1 MSNPII
7 GAFEILG
14 IRDAGDLEKE
24 RLLLRALEP
33 GSLEYYIV
41 VNVKAN
47 GGGKLTILNDKVF
60 WFPVVPVNA
69 GEFVRLYTKSG
80 SQEKK
85 EGKYGEVPAI
95 YHNFYWGLNTAI
107 WGGVASNAITIFK
120 VNNWN
125 TAYQP

>member
-7 GAFEILG
+7 GAFEIIG
-14 IRDAGDLEKE
+14 IRDAGDLDKE
-24 RLLLRALEP
+24 RLLLRAMEP
-33 GSLEYYIV
+33 VSLEYYIV

-60 WFPVVPVNA
+60 WFPVVSVNA

-80 SQEKK
+80 SNEKK
-85 EGKYGEVPAI
+85 EGKYGEVLVT
-95 YHNFYWGLNTAI
+95 YHDFYWELNAAV
-107 WGGVASNAITIFK
+107 WGDVASNAVTIFK

-125 TAYQP
+125 TAYKP